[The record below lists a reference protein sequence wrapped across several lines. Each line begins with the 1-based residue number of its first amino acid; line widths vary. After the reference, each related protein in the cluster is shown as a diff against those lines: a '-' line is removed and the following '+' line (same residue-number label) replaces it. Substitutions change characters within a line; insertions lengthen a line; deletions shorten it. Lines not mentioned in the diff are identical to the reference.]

1 MRVPMAVRSDERKD
15 IATITR
21 GAVDPQAR
29 PFAIQLNLQ
38 TATWAAQHIAN
49 DEFAMCHLASR
60 EQGKQHA
67 LEPCHQG
74 RSQFIP
80 LGIADRRWG
89 SGFLVIEIK
98 HGHLLRRCLMD
109 SSSQPW
115 SRSLA

>member
-15 IATITR
+15 IATIAR

-38 TATWAAQHIAN
+38 TATWTAQHITN

-80 LGIADRRWG
+80 LGISAG
-89 SGFLVIEIK
+89 
-98 HGHLLRRCLMD
+98 
-109 SSSQPW
+109 
-115 SRSLA
+115 